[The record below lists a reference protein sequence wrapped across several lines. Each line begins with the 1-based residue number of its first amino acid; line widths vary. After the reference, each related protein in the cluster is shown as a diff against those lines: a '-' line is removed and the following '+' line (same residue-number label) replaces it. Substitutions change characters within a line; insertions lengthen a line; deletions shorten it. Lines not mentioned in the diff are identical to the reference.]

1 MEIPQDKFVC
11 RSNEVDIITTDCLSD
26 LFDHWKKRDYIL
38 SKSKRHEI
46 LRSTTPYIKMANLVV
61 LQLWRPEE
69 HARGGKK
76 KARNLL
82 DPVLLLLL
90 QLIGTALTRARMILY
105 LTDSGEL
112 EEGASLYYRW
122 GQSDLLKSHMLELGW
137 CQSIASAFA
146 SKELDVQHF
155 AASLKPPLVE
165 KNHINCSART
175 CNANFISEEQYQV
188 KHTSDHCKCFFL
200 GPVIDNIVSIV
211 RHGGIPL
218 ICLQYNASVGGECLR
233 VVQYHQGMLFV
244 AISHVWKDGL
254 GNPFDN
260 SLPLCQ
266 IQRIQKSVCEMYRY
280 RNELH
285 EDREILGSESINRR
299 FQEGYIPIWMD
310 TFCIPVQ
317 NEHKNIRKIAIATTR
332 QVYEEAH
339 KTLAIDAEIKQLSLK
354 TLSWRRPP
362 VDRVSF
368 TFHFWMGAWNSRL
381 WTLQEGR
388 LSKDVNF
395 VLDDGILSAKDLLY
409 RSGIEM
415 SMLHDI
421 TSEASSLLNSLC
433 FTDYHGTESQKQ
445 IRFIILA
452 MRNRQTSRSSDET
465 ICIAGMLGLNPSKI
479 LDSKPEH
486 RMQVLLESLESI
498 PPALLFMG
506 EPRLAAKG
514 FRWAPS
520 SFMHRQDR
528 CYEPQRLVNLPR
540 HPFPDQPPAE
550 LMRDGSGLMI
560 VTPGLQLSRFDDLP
574 QSIQFLVQ
582 VTSKNLLL
590 IARYSPDIDL
600 VERPWEKIIM
610 ENRERWAAFI
620 LPSYPQDYLDA
631 VDCVLVVLR
640 EPVLQGSSV
649 ISANV
654 VCSFQ
659 VHQTQTITRATLEKD
674 HFSSTLVEGT
684 WLSHQQVWIVD

>member
-1 MEIPQDKFVC
+1 MEIPQDRFIR
-11 RSNEVDIITTDCLSD
+11 RSNEVDTITTDCLSN
-26 LFDHWKKRDYIL
+26 LFDHWKKRDYTL

-46 LRSTTPYIKMANLVV
+46 LRGTTPYLKMANLVV
-61 LQLWRPEE
+61 LQLWRPKDHIGVE
-69 HARGGKK
+69 KK
-76 KARNLL
+76 EPRSLL
-82 DPVLLLLL
+82 NPVLLLML
-90 QLIGTALTRARMILY
+90 QSIGTALTRARTILY
-105 LTDSGEL
+105 LSDSGEV

-122 GQSDLLKSHMLELGW
+122 GHSDLLQSHMLDLGW
-137 CQSIASAFA
+137 CQSIASAFGC
-146 SKELDVQHF
+146 KDLDVQYF
-155 AASLKPPLVE
+155 AASLKPPLV
-165 KNHINCSART
+165 KKDHSNCSARI
-175 CNANFISEEQYQV
+175 CNANIISEEQYQV
-188 KHTSDHCKCFFL
+188 KHISEHCNCSFF
-200 GPVIDNIVSIV
+200 GPLIENVVSIV
-211 RHGGIPL
+211 QNGGVPL
-218 ICLQYNASVGGECLR
+218 ICLPTTASARGEYLR
-233 VVQYHQGMLFV
+233 VVQYRRGMLFV
-244 AISHVWKDGL
+244 AMSHVWKDGL

-266 IQRIQKSVCEMYRY
+266 IQHIQKSVCEMYKDSD
-280 RNELH
+280 EPH
-285 EDREILGSESINRR
+285 KDEEILASESIKRQ
-299 FQEGYIPIWMD
+299 FPKGYIPIWMD

-317 NEHKNIRKIAIATTR
+317 DEHKAIRKIAIATTR

-339 KTLAIDAEIKQLSLK
+339 KTLAIDAELKQLSLK
-354 TLSWRRPP
+354 SLSWKRPP

-368 TFHFWMGAWNSRL
+368 VFHFWMGAWNSRL

-395 VLDDGILSAKDLLY
+395 ILSDGILSAKDLLF

-433 FTDYHGTESQKQ
+433 FPDYHGTESQKQ
-445 IRFIILA
+445 IRSIILA

-465 ICIAGMLGLNPSKI
+465 ICIAGMLGLNPSKL

-506 EPRLAAKG
+506 EPRIAAEG

-550 LMRDGSGLMI
+550 LMRDGSGLRI
-560 VTPGLQLSRFDDLP
+560 VTPGIRLFQFDELP
-574 QSIQFLVQ
+574 RNRHLLVQ
-582 VTSKNLLL
+582 VASEDLVF
-590 IARYSPDIDL
+590 IARHSPDPALD
-600 VERPWEKIIM
+600 ERPWEQVVN
-610 ENRERWAAFI
+610 ENSGRKAAFI
-620 LPSYPQDYLDA
+620 LPSYPQDYYDA
-631 VDCVLVVLR
+631 IDCVLVALR
-640 EPVLQGSSV
+640 ESIPQESST
-649 ISANV
+649 ISASV

-659 VHQTQTITRATLEKD
+659 IRQTQTFDTATLARD
-674 HFSSTLVEGT
+674 HFYGAPVEGE
-684 WLSHQQVWIVD
+684 WLPYQQVWIVD